1 MKPYNKPVELKPL
14 FTERMQSLL
23 GKDFES
29 YLEILE
35 KEPVR
40 SLRCNT
46 LKISVKNL
54 EKRFK
59 EKDWKFKQ
67 PFKDY
72 PEVFII
78 EGKYVRSHSQ
88 SNNII
93 NSKIENPDNNK
104 TIKLNNS
111 SKNSSDNKSSAKKS
125 GEADFEA
132 NNISSD
138 SELTRG
144 GGRGSGGLQN
154 LAPGELGRSLEHQL
168 GYYYIQ
174 ELASM
179 LPIIAL
185 EPKPE
190 ETILDLCSAPG
201 SKTTQ
206 AAAKMEN
213 TGTIIANEV
222 KFGRIKVLATN
233 LQRCG
238 VTNTIITKKDGIALC
253 KKLAQENTQ
262 IDKILVDAPCSG
274 EGTIR
279 STPKTCH
286 MWNPKTIKNLSKLQK
301 ALVSSAIEILK
312 PEGEMIYSTCTH
324 APEENEEVVDY
335 ILTNFPN
342 MKIQKVN
349 LPIKCREGITS
360 WDATGWASDFAKQIR
375 GGGRGRGGTNM
386 TERDRELGGDPI
398 KHSCRIYP
406 QDENTEGFFIAKFKK
421 SAMSVTQGKVK
432 RRKPE
437 VSSR

>member
-1 MKPYNKPVELKPL
+1 MKKPIKPQLKPL
-14 FTERMQSLL
+14 FEERMKSLL

-46 LKISVKNL
+46 LKISVKDL

-59 EKDWKFKQ
+59 EKEWKFKQ

-78 EGKYVRSHSQ
+78 EGKYIRSPSAHSQ
-88 SNNII
+88 NNNTINPEKDSTI
-93 NSKIENPDNNK
+93 NSQIENPDNNK
-104 TIKLNNS
+104 KIIANESEQLTQGGG
-111 SKNSSDNKSSAKKS
+111 
-125 GEADFEA
+125 GE
-132 NNISSD
+132 
-138 SELTRG
+138 RG
-144 GGRGSGGLQN
+144 GKIQN

-174 ELASM
+174 EIASM

-222 KFGRIKVLATN
+222 KFGRIKILATN

-253 KKLAQENTQ
+253 KRLKQNNMQ
-262 IDKILVDAPCSG
+262 VDKILIDAPCSG

-279 STPKTCH
+279 SSPKTCH

-324 APEENEEVVDY
+324 APEENEEVVDF
-335 ILTNFPN
+335 ILKNFPE
-342 MKIQKVN
+342 MKIEKID
-349 LPIKCREGITS
+349 LPIKCREGITE
-360 WDATGWASDFAKQIR
+360 W
-375 GGGRGRGGTNM
+375 
-386 TERDRELGGDPI
+386 GD
-398 KHSCRIYP
+398 KKYSQVNKSCRIYP
-406 QDENTEGFFIAKFKK
+406 QDADTEGFFIAKFQK
-421 SAMSVTQGKVK
+421 TN
-432 RRKPE
+432 
-437 VSSR
+437 

>member
-46 LKISVKNL
+46 LKISVKDL

-59 EKDWKFKQ
+59 EKGWKFKQ

-72 PEVFII
+72 LEVFII
-78 EGKYVRSHSQ
+78 EGKVS
-88 SNNII
+88 
-93 NSKIENPDNNK
+93 E
-104 TIKLNNS
+104 
-111 SKNSSDNKSSAKKS
+111 AS
-125 GEADFEA
+125 G
-132 NNISSD
+132 SP
-138 SELTRG
+138 
-144 GGRGSGGLQN
+144 GGRVGL
-154 LAPGELGRSLEHQL
+154 LPGELGRSLEHQL

-174 ELASM
+174 EIASM

-253 KKLAQENTQ
+253 KKLAQENIQ
-262 IDKILVDAPCSG
+262 VDKILVDAPCSG

-312 PEGEMIYSTCTH
+312 PNGKMIYSTCTH
-324 APEENEEVVDY
+324 APEENEEVVDF
-335 ILTNFPN
+335 ILKNFPN

-360 WDATGWASDFAKQIR
+360 WNEKERADLDNSFNS
-375 GGGRGRGGTNM
+375 GRGGQGVEEGTLNVRAKEFNPQV
-386 TERDRELGGDPI
+386 T
-398 KHSCRIYP
+398 KSCRIYP

-421 SAMSVTQGKVK
+421 SK
-432 RRKPE
+432 
-437 VSSR
+437 